1 MSSRLLHETSHT
13 GSRLNIW
20 YILWLSQHKR
30 AHIFNY
36 LKTILSVVIYTIWL
50 SSEIWITCFFL
61 VFFLGGGCFFVFT
74 WFYFLRAV
82 ITLSCPPASP
92 CGTLKYCIKKL
103 LPWFLCMSIFCSGLS
118 FNFYICKPF
127 NWNTWAVDC
136 DFTMFFLGFFYL
148 IFYMIRRYCD
158 FTTGFFSLIRDHLT
172 LNTTFA
178 VCLLYF
184 CSKYRKSFATKQ
196 TVFSDVKNSYL
207 YVHFTFEVLLKG
219 VLFIG

>member
-1 MSSRLLHETSHT
+1 MLTELNENGNIKKSHYIRRLFFFLHTSRCLLTLIVITMSSRLLHETSHT
-13 GSRLNIW
+13 GSRLNIC

-136 DFTMFFLGFFYL
+136 DFTMFFFF
-148 IFYMIRRYCD
+148 
-158 FTTGFFSLIRDHLT
+158 FTWYFTWYAGI
-172 LNTTFA
+172 
-178 VCLLYF
+178 VILL
-184 CSKYRKSFATKQ
+184 Q
-196 TVFSDVKNSYL
+196 VFS
-207 YVHFTFEVLLKG
+207 HW
-219 VLFIG
+219 